1 MRYKFAYAIR
11 KYASTGGS
19 TESQKEKS
27 KELLDKAH
35 DAAVGI
41 ALGLPAATT
50 TVGAL
55 GGAGTGYLLGK
66 AFGKDATRWGIGGAL
81 AGGGI
86 GLGAAA
92 PFSAVGLMGA
102 HESRKIRDAIA
113 DQKKEAGWLLPDS
126 YKLHPT
132 RYGPVELTEE
142 EDDEFCRRYGA
153 AVNDYLDRR
162 DAAINDVIEARKRE
176 PFFKRK
182 FHDFMDGRQFPEL
195 ERRLDAE
202 LRPDREEILKE
213 FVKEKYPDKFPEKD
227 ASFRRRVKKAEPT
240 VIEVK
245 DMNELNKP
253 ENQNK
258 IKDKVNNAALT
269 YALIEAI
276 GGGAGAGIGTGAA
289 YLLAKAMKAKNPS
302 TWSTVGGVVGGIGG
316 ITAAIPIAKHYVKK
330 SSSTEFVR

>member
-1 MRYKFAYAIR
+1 MRYKFAFAIR
-11 KYASTGGS
+11 KYAETGGDTPEKRES
-19 TESQKEKS
+19 TKK
-27 KELLDKAH
+27 LLEGAH
-35 DAAVGI
+35 DAALGI

-66 AFGKDATRWGIGGAL
+66 ALGKDATRWGIGGAL

-102 HESRKIRDAIA
+102 HESNKIRKAIENEQKEARYKFAADLTDEENEEFGNRWRDAVNAYRAERRAALEAAIA
-113 DQKKEAGWLLPDS
+113 
-126 YKLHPT
+126 
-132 RYGPVELTEE
+132 
-142 EDDEFCRRYGA
+142 
-153 AVNDYLDRR
+153 
-162 DAAINDVIEARKRE
+162 AREQE

-182 FHDFMDGRQFPEL
+182 WHDFLDRRQFPEL
-195 ERRLDAE
+195 KQRIEDELFPNQDA
-202 LRPDREEILKE
+202 LYDA
-213 FVKEKYPDKFPEKD
+213 FVKEKYPEKD

-245 DMNELNKP
+245 NMNELNKP

-302 TWSTVGGVVGGIGG
+302 TWSTVGGVVGGLGG

-330 SSSTEFVR
+330 SSSSEFVR